1 MVVRLQART
10 HGGVDAMAALRAIPA
25 RMAVGWEAK
34 AREQQIVGM
43 TPAPAAG
50 IQAVGAIRV
59 RTMAA
64 ASTRQAFRGGPR
76 DVCCMSGGGG

>member
-1 MVVRLQART
+1 
-10 HGGVDAMAALRAIPA
+10 MAAPRAIPA
-25 RMAVGWEAK
+25 PRAIGWCAI
-34 AREQQIVGM
+34 ARERQTVGGE
-43 TPAPAAG
+43 PAPAAG
-50 IQAVGAIRV
+50 IRAVGAICV